1 MPRRF
6 HQLMI
11 VLFAIFFSTT
21 GLRAQQQDVMVVLD
35 ASGSMWG
42 QIDGTPKINIARDV
56 MSKVLRDLD
65 GKANI
70 GVMAY
75 GHRKKGDCG
84 DIETIIPVGKVN
96 QAKYMSVIN
105 SLSPKGKTP
114 ITRSVRMAAEELRYT
129 ENKATVVLI
138 SDGLETCQANACA
151 MAKELEKLGVDFTVH
166 VVGFDLK
173 NKDTSSL
180 QCLARETGGKYLAAD
195 NADELG
201 DAINSVVAEATQPE
215 PEPVRQPEP
224 QPVDQPVT
232 LKVDVLLAPGGK
244 PIESGAYVHII
255 PEAADRNRKNAAS
268 SGSANRIHKVK
279 PGKYYIE
286 ATLKKAAA
294 STVFEV
300 KAGQENRAEIILD
313 AGLLRVIA
321 VAQEDG
327 QPLEQAY
334 IYINEPTAAAS
345 GKRKRITAAN
355 QRNTFILPAGK
366 YYAVA
371 VNGKARVG
379 QEVEVIAGE
388 KTETTIV
395 LAAGVLQVSVLEQ
408 EGGKPQTSGS
418 YVYIYENEKQASG
431 KRRQVTAGNP
441 RNKFTL
447 PQGTYYVEAK
457 IGKAIVGKTIEVV
470 AGKLTEASIIVGV
483 GGLKVQ
489 VIPAEGGKPLKKAYI
504 TILEKEKQL
513 DGRRATITTGNQ
525 RLTFKLPAGEYF
537 IVGKI
542 DQARVSQEITIS
554 AGKLTEITLNAN
566 AGALQVTA
574 PDRTYV
580 TIFSGEKNLDGSRD
594 LITAF
599 RPRQPIML
607 PAGKFVLKGKD
618 GSKTAEATVEIKA
631 GKLTEISLDPQ

>member
-1 MPRRF
+1 MSRRF
-6 HQLMI
+6 HQLMFI
-11 VLFAIFFSTT
+11 LFVILFSTT

-42 QIDGTPKINIARDV
+42 QIDGTPKIDIARDV

-96 QAKYMSVIN
+96 QARYMSVIN

-151 MAKELEKLGVDFTVH
+151 MAKDLEKLGVDFTVH

-195 NADELG
+195 NADELA
-201 DAINSVVAEATQPE
+201 DAIDSVVAEATQPE
-215 PEPVRQPEP
+215 PVQAPEP
-224 QPVDQPVT
+224 QPTDEPVT
-232 LKVDVLLAPGGK
+232 LKVDVLLAPGGQ
-244 PIESGAYVHII
+244 PIESGAYIYII
-255 PEAADRNRKNAAS
+255 PEAANKNRKNAAS
-268 SGSANRIHKVK
+268 SGTSSRAHKVK

-286 ATLKKAAA
+286 ATIKKAAG

-300 KAGQENRAEIILD
+300 KAGQKNRAEVILN

-321 VAQEDG
+321 VAKEGDN
-327 QPLEQAY
+327 PLEKAY
-334 IYINEPTAAAS
+334 IYIQEPTAAAS
-345 GKRKRITAAN
+345 GKRKGVDAGN

-371 VNGKARVG
+371 VLGKARVG
-379 QEVEVIAGE
+379 QDVEVVAGQ
-388 KTETTIV
+388 KTDTVIV
-395 LAAGVLQVSVLEQ
+395 LASGLLQISVLEQ
-408 EGGKPQTSGS
+408 EGGKPQTRGA
-418 YVYIYENEKQASG
+418 YVYIYENEKQTDG
-431 KRRQVTAGNP
+431 KRKRITGANP
-441 RNKFTL
+441 RNKFSL
-447 PQGTYYVEAK
+447 PAGKYYVEAQ
-457 IGKAIVGKTIEVV
+457 IGKAVVSKTVEVV
-470 AGKLTEASIIVGV
+470 AGKLTEATIVVGV
-483 GGLKVQ
+483 GALKVQ

-513 DGRRATITTGNQ
+513 DGKRTTITAGNQ
-525 RLTFKLPAGEYF
+525 RQTFKLPAGEYF
-537 IVGKI
+537 IIGKI
-542 DQARVSQEITIS
+542 DRASVSQEITVE

-574 PDRTYV
+574 PGKTNV
-580 TIFSGEKNLDGSRD
+580 TIFAAEKNLDGSRD
-594 LITAF
+594 LITSF

-607 PAGKFVLKGKD
+607 PAGKFVIIGKV
-618 GSKTAEATVEIKA
+618 GGKSAEAVIEIKA

>member
-1 MPRRF
+1 MRKIF
-6 HQLMI
+6 YQLTI
-11 VLFAIFFSTT
+11 VVFAIFVASTS
-21 GLRAQQQDVMVVLD
+21 LRAQQQDVMVVLD

-42 QIDGTPKINIARDV
+42 QIDGKPKINIAREV

-65 GKANI
+65 GTANI

-96 QAKYMSVIN
+96 QARYMSVIN

-215 PEPVRQPEP
+215 PEPVQQPEP
-224 QPVDQPVT
+224 QPVDEPT
-232 LKVDVLLAPGGK
+232 ILKVDILLAPGSK
-244 PIESGAYVHII
+244 PLESGATVYIV
-255 PEAADRNRKNAAS
+255 PEAGNRQIKNATS
-268 SGSANRIHKVK
+268 RGPTQKIHKVK
-279 PGKYYIE
+279 PGTYYIE
-286 ATLKKAAA
+286 AKVKNIVS
-294 STVFEV
+294 STTYEV
-300 KAGQENRAEIILD
+300 KAGQENRAEIILN

-321 VAQEDG
+321 VPEEG
-327 QPLEQAY
+327 GKPLEQAY
-334 IYINEPTAAAS
+334 IYIQEPVAAAN

-355 QRNTFILPAGK
+355 QRNTFTLAAGK

-371 VNGKARVG
+371 VNGKATAG
-379 QEVEVIAGE
+379 QEVEVIAG
-388 KTETTIV
+388 KLTETTII
-395 LAAGVLQVSVLEQ
+395 LAAGVLQVSVLAQ

-431 KRRQVTAGNP
+431 KRKQITAASP

-447 PQGTYYVEAK
+447 PQGTYYVVAK
-457 IGKAIVGKTIEVV
+457 IGKATVGKTIEVV
-470 AGKLTEASIIVGV
+470 AGKLTEATIVVGV
-483 GGLKVQ
+483 GALKVQ

-513 DGRRATITTGNQ
+513 TGKRKTITAGNQ
-525 RLTFKLPAGEYF
+525 RQTFKLPAGEYF

-554 AGKLTEITLNAN
+554 AGKLTEIILNAN

-574 PDRTYV
+574 PGKTYV

-594 LITAF
+594 LITSF

-618 GSKTAEATVEIKA
+618 GSKIAEATVEIKA
-631 GKLTEISLDPQ
+631 GKLTEVSLDPQ